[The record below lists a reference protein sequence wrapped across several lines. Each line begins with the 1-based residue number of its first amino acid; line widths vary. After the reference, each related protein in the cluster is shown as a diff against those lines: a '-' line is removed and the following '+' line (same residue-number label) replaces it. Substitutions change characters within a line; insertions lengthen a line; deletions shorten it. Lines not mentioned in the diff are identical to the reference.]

1 MLINLFLD
9 PRKLTFRSKIQIVF
23 QKWAPAVLFA
33 IGLTIIAVNPSILQI
48 NDNLAEYFCSV
59 ICCIILSIPFV
70 LNFGLRSQTSFLQE
84 MAKVAE
90 GKDEQDGKEM
100 TIMFSY
106 VFISIVRIIISLLVY
121 ITYCFIPETPLETFF
136 TLPSKAVIGF
146 ASPGFEI
153 DDSLKLFAV
162 WVWITG
168 LSAASRSYIAK
179 VEFHEL
185 NLKSNRKESLK

>member
-1 MLINLFLD
+1 MSQYSVGIMGFLTGGLPMLTNLFLD
-9 PRKLTFRSKIQIVF
+9 PRKLTFRSKIQVIF

-33 IGLTIIAVNPSILQI
+33 IGLTIIAVNPSILQR

-70 LNFGLRSQTSFLQE
+70 LNFGLRSKTSFLQE

-106 VFISIVRIIISLLVY
+106 VFISIARIIISGGLDMLA
-121 ITYCFIPETPLETFF
+121 TFF
-136 TLPSKAVIGF
+136 YHADQICLPRQSHCGL
-146 ASPGFEI
+146 
-153 DDSLKLFAV
+153 D
-162 WVWITG
+162 ITG
-168 LSAASRSYIAK
+168 TVSDGD
-179 VEFHEL
+179 
-185 NLKSNRKESLK
+185 